1 MDIHSKPKKHFLW
14 AGVVLALS
22 FFVLMSAALPAL
34 SWASPLDE
42 KQKELQ
48 QVEQKKAAT
57 AQQLSQTKK
66 QERNLTTELNT
77 LERQLEQ
84 AENELAALNKKMQV
98 TENDLRQTT
107 AELQKAETELTE
119 QTDILGERLRAMQ
132 ENGTVSYIEVLLS
145 SGDFGDL
152 LNRIDLMKEIIAQD
166 VTLMENIKKK
176 QDEIEIKKHDLEKK
190 KAQLVTLQ
198 GSVRTKKENIEVA
211 SRSKQRVLTDIVKQ
225 KEAYEKALNELEQT
239 SREIEQAIRR
249 LQSKDSPS
257 SVAHGKGTM
266 VWPTAGSITSYFG
279 YRVHPVYGTKKLH
292 SGLDIAAS
300 HGQTVV
306 AAADG
311 VVIMAD
317 WYGGY
322 GKAVVIDHG
331 GGISTLYGHN
341 SVLLVSVGQKVKQGQ
356 AIAKAGSTGVSTG
369 PHCHFEVRVNGT
381 PKDPLGWL

>member
-1 MDIHSKPKKHFLW
+1 MDMHAKPKKHFLW

-22 FFVLMSAALPAL
+22 FFVFMSVAVPAL
-34 SWASPLDE
+34 SWANPLDE

-57 AQQLSQTKK
+57 AQQLNQTKK

-84 AENELAALNKKMQV
+84 AENELASLNQKMQV

-107 AELQKAETELTE
+107 AELQKAETELAE

-176 QDEIEIKKHDLEKK
+176 QAEIAIKKHDLEKK

-225 KEAYEKALNELEQT
+225 KEA
-239 SREIEQAIRR
+239 
-249 LQSKDSPS
+249 
-257 SVAHGKGTM
+257 
-266 VWPTAGSITSYFG
+266 
-279 YRVHPVYGTKKLH
+279 
-292 SGLDIAAS
+292 
-300 HGQTVV
+300 
-306 AAADG
+306 
-311 VVIMAD
+311 
-317 WYGGY
+317 
-322 GKAVVIDHG
+322 
-331 GGISTLYGHN
+331 
-341 SVLLVSVGQKVKQGQ
+341 
-356 AIAKAGSTGVSTG
+356 
-369 PHCHFEVRVNGT
+369 
-381 PKDPLGWL
+381 